1 MNTTYQNHFT
11 KSCSQPDEFWMEHA
25 DTISWIKR
33 PSIPFEVMPN
43 GATKWFPDG
52 KLNTCS
58 LCLDVHID
66 EGRGGQTA
74 IIYES
79 PVTNTVRSYTYI
91 EVLREVNAV
100 AKGMIDRG
108 LQKGDA
114 AIIYMPMIP
123 EAVFTML
130 ACARLG
136 VIHSVVFGGFAPK
149 ELAVRLE
156 DAKPKIIFT
165 ADAGIESKDYSLQAH
180 GGCRY

>member
-1 MNTTYQNHFT
+1 MAHAKNIA
-11 KSCSQPDEFWMEHA
+11 WMKE
-25 DTISWIKR
+25 
-33 PSIPFEVMPN
+33 PSIPFEVLPN

-52 KLNTCS
+52 ELNTCA
-58 LCLDVHID
+58 LCLDVPID
-66 EGRGGQTA
+66 QGRGEETT

-79 PVTNTVRSYTYI
+79 PVTETVRSYTYI

-100 AKGMIDRG
+100 AKGMIDMG
-108 LQKGDA
+108 LRKGDA

-165 ADAGIESKDYSLQAH
+165 ADAGIEIQKTIHYKPMVDAGIDMSNHKPD
-180 GGCRY
+180 RW